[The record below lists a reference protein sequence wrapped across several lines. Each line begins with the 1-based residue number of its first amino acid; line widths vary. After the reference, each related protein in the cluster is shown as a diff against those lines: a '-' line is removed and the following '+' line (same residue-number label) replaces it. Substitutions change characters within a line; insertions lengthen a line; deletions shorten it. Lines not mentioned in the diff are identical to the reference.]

1 MRVGMTVEERELL
14 RLLAL
19 KSIWPF
25 VPDGYRD
32 EFDTELKL
40 DRAIREATVAAF
52 PKATLPAPELAPA
65 LEPEVPA

>member
-1 MRVGMTVEERELL
+1 MLMSPEDRELF
-14 RLLAL
+14 RLMAL

-40 DRAIREATVAAF
+40 DRAIREAIVAAF
-52 PKATLPAPELAPA
+52 PKATLPAPA